1 MKDYYAKKIFEQDPF
16 ATIDQDGV
24 GKLVGMGVAL
34 GKKTRPNI
42 DLGIC
47 GEHGGDP
54 ASIDFCHRVGLTY
67 VSCSPESYKKF
78 LNSYCKHLFYMIHYI
93 LMN

>member
-1 MKDYYAKKIFEQDPF
+1 MLKKIFEQDPF

-47 GEHGGDP
+47 GEHGGDS
-54 ASIDFCHRVGLTY
+54 AY
-67 VSCSPESYKKF
+67 Y
-78 LNSYCKHLFYMIHYI
+78 
-93 LMN
+93 